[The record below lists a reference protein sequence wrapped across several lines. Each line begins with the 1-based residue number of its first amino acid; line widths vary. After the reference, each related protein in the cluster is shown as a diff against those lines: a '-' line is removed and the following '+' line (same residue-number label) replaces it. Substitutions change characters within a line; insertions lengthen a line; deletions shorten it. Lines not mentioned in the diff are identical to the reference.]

1 MEKDLS
7 FGFSQESKLQPLIE
21 TITGVLT
28 RTQPYDLFDYY
39 NDTYLVEL
47 KSRNNHYS
55 KYPTTMVG
63 YNKLVAA
70 AKSDK
75 DVLFFF
81 KFTDGLYYHK
91 YDKTFEY
98 IVDMGG
104 RCDRGKPEYKKY
116 CYIPIT
122 QLIFVP
128 NISPLI

>member
-7 FGFSQESKLQPLIE
+7 FGFSQECKLQPLIE
-21 TITGVLT
+21 TITGVLN
-28 RTQPYDLFDYY
+28 RTQPYDIFDYY

-70 AKSDK
+70 DKSNK
-75 DVLFFF
+75 VVLFFF

-91 YDKTFEY
+91 YNPLIEY
-98 IVDMGG
+98 TIQTGG
-104 RCDRGKPEYKKY
+104 RCDRGRPEYKKY
-116 CYIPIT
+116 CYIPINF
-122 QLIFVP
+122 L
-128 NISPLI
+128 NLLNYN